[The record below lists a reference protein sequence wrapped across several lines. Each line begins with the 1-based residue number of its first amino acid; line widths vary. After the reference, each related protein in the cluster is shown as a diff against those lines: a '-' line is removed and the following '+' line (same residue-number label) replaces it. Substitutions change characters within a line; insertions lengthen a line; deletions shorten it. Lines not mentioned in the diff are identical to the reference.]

1 MGRLPAPL
9 FLTGNCGGARTWTRR
24 VVWGHS
30 YLSALLVQCRNL
42 MGQGFPHLSLLTL
55 ISH

>member
-9 FLTGNCGGARTWTRR
+9 FLTGNCGGAHTWTRL
-24 VVWGHS
+24 VVSGHS
-30 YLSALLVQCRNL
+30 YLSAFLVQCRNL

-55 ISH
+55 ICH